1 MGSGIEAMT
10 SVIGLT
16 DLGQV
21 SERKSYNYLIVNKRI
36 MDFIIQSMTLLIVK
50 QQTQQNDSG
59 NGPMDLVIEWR
70 NRLCGC

>member
-1 MGSGIEAMT
+1 MGSGIKAMT
-10 SVIGLT
+10 RVIGLT

>member
-1 MGSGIEAMT
+1 MGSGIKAMT
-10 SVIGLT
+10 RVIRLT